1 MKAVVLD
8 TDDQF
13 RLTEIAEP
21 TPGQGEVAIR
31 VAYAGVQWGDVL
43 IRDGHFPT
51 PRPFVPGFEAS
62 GQIIAV
68 GEGVDPARVGEQV
81 IALTSSGGFAEV
93 VVVSSVLAIAAP
105 TVDSRTAAAFGWVTS
120 TAYDLINTV
129 AGVRPGQSVLIHAA
143 AGGVGTLAG
152 QFARAA
158 GARRVVGVVGNPGQ
172 VDYAR
177 QLGYDQALSREEF
190 PQALDGEHFDV
201 ILDPIGG
208 QTRLA
213 NLEHLAP
220 HGRIVVY
227 GNIATFE
234 PVSVSAN
241 DLLMQGHSFITQGPG
256 PPGCSQKTFD
266 QVRGR
271 VNSNPYLLTI
281 RSEGRAP
288 RQPPA
293 TLVMRWTRP
302 VVPDCVRRR
311 CCTAPPLRGTSSMR
325 SHWIL
330 SLIRHIN

>member
-1 MKAVVLD
+1 MQAVVLGA
-8 TDDQF
+8 DDRF
-13 RLTEIAEP
+13 RVTEIAEP
-21 TPGQGEVAIR
+21 TPGHGEVAIR

-62 GQIIAV
+62 GEIIAV

-81 IALTSSGGFAEV
+81 IALTGSGAFAEV
-93 VVVSSVLAIAAP
+93 AVVSSVLAIAAP
-105 TVDSRTAAAFGWVTS
+105 TVDPRTAAAFGWVTP

-158 GARRVVGVVGNPGQ
+158 GAGRVVGVVGDPGQ
-172 VDYAR
+172 ADHAR
-177 QLGYDQALSREEF
+177 KVGYDQALSREEF
-190 PQALDGEHFDV
+190 PRALDGEHFDV

-213 NLEHLAP
+213 NLGRLAP

-241 DLLMQGHSFITQGPG
+241 DLLMQGASMLTY
-256 PPGCSQKTFD
+256 
-266 QVRGR
+266 
-271 VNSNPYLLTI
+271 NSNLLSRTHPERLADSARRAVELVANGKVGIEITAEYEPADVEKAIADLAGGATHGKSVI
-281 RSEGRAP
+281 RIG
-288 RQPPA
+288 
-293 TLVMRWTRP
+293 
-302 VVPDCVRRR
+302 
-311 CCTAPPLRGTSSMR
+311 
-325 SHWIL
+325 
-330 SLIRHIN
+330 

>member
-1 MKAVVLD
+1 M
-8 TDDQF
+8 
-13 RLTEIAEP
+13 TEIAEP
-21 TPGQGEVAIR
+21 TPGHGEVAIR

-158 GARRVVGVVGNPGQ
+158 GAGRVVGVVGNPGQ

-241 DLLMQGHSFITQGPG
+241 DLLMQGTSMLTY
-256 PPGCSQKTFD
+256 
-266 QVRGR
+266 
-271 VNSNPYLLTI
+271 NSNLLSQTHPERLADSARRALELVGNGTI
-281 RSEGRAP
+281 GIDITAEYELADVETAIADLAGG
-288 RQPPA
+288 A
-293 TLVMRWTRP
+293 TRGKSI
-302 VVPDCVRRR
+302 VRI
-311 CCTAPPLRGTSSMR
+311 G
-325 SHWIL
+325 
-330 SLIRHIN
+330 

>member
-1 MKAVVLD
+1 MKAAVLA

-13 RLTEIAEP
+13 RVTEIAEP
-21 TPGQGEVAIR
+21 VPGQGEVAIR

-43 IRDGHFPT
+43 VRDGHFPT

-62 GQIIAV
+62 GQVIAV
-68 GEGVDPARVGEQV
+68 GEGVDPARVGEHV

-105 TVDSRTAAAFGWVTS
+105 AVDSRTAAAFGWVTS

-152 QFARAA
+152 QFARTA
-158 GARRVVGVVGNPGQ
+158 GAGRIVGVVGNPGQ

-177 QLGYDQALSREEF
+177 QLGYDRVLSREEF

-208 QTRLA
+208 PTRLA

-234 PVSVSAN
+234 PVAVSAN
-241 DLLMQGHSFITQGPG
+241 DLLM
-256 PPGCSQKTFD
+256 
-266 QVRGR
+266 RGASMLTY
-271 VNSNPYLLTI
+271 NSNLLSQTHPE
-281 RSEGRAP
+281 RLADS
-288 RQPPA
+288 
-293 TLVMRWTRP
+293 
-302 VVPDCVRRR
+302 VRRALELVGNGKVGIDI
-311 CCTAPPLRGTSSMR
+311 TAEYELADVETAIADLAGGATHGKSIVRIG
-325 SHWIL
+325 
-330 SLIRHIN
+330 

>member
-1 MKAVVLD
+1 MKAVVLA

-13 RLTEIAEP
+13 RVTEIPEP
-21 TPGQGEVAIR
+21 TAGHGEVAIR

-68 GEGVDPARVGEQV
+68 GAGVDPARVGEQV
-81 IALTSSGGFAEV
+81 IALTGSGGFAEV

-105 TVDSRTAAAFGWVTS
+105 TVDARTAAAFGWVTS

-158 GARRVVGVVGNPGQ
+158 SSGRVVGVVGNPGQ

-177 QLGYDQALSREEF
+177 QFGYDQVLSREEF

-208 QTRLA
+208 PTRLA
-213 NLEHLAP
+213 NLERLAP

-241 DLLMQGHSFITQGPG
+241 DLLMQGTSMLTY
-256 PPGCSQKTFD
+256 
-266 QVRGR
+266 
-271 VNSNPYLLTI
+271 NSNLLSQTHPERLADSARRALELVGNGTI
-281 RSEGRAP
+281 GIDITAEYELADVETAIADLAGG
-288 RQPPA
+288 A
-293 TLVMRWTRP
+293 THGKSI
-302 VVPDCVRRR
+302 VRI
-311 CCTAPPLRGTSSMR
+311 G
-325 SHWIL
+325 
-330 SLIRHIN
+330 

>member
-1 MKAVVLD
+1 MKAAVLA

-13 RLTEIAEP
+13 RVTEIAEP
-21 TPGQGEVAIR
+21 TPGHGEVAIR

-105 TVDSRTAAAFGWVTS
+105 TVDARTAAAFGWVTS

-129 AGVRPGQSVLIHAA
+129 TGVRPGQSVLIHAA

-152 QFARAA
+152 QFARVA
-158 GARRVVGVVGNPGQ
+158 GAGRVVGVVGDPGQ

-177 QLGYDQALSREEF
+177 QLGYDQVLSREDF

-213 NLEHLAP
+213 NLERLAP
-220 HGRIVVY
+220 HGRIAVY

-234 PVSVSAN
+234 PVPVSAN
-241 DLLMQGHSFITQGPG
+241 DLLMQGTSMLTY
-256 PPGCSQKTFD
+256 
-266 QVRGR
+266 
-271 VNSNPYLLTI
+271 NSNLLSQTHPE
-281 RSEGRAP
+281 RLADSARRALELVGNGKVGIDITAEYELADVGTAIADLAGG
-288 RQPPA
+288 A
-293 TLVMRWTRP
+293 TRGKSI
-302 VVPDCVRRR
+302 VRI
-311 CCTAPPLRGTSSMR
+311 G
-325 SHWIL
+325 
-330 SLIRHIN
+330 

>member
-1 MKAVVLD
+1 MKAAVLS
-8 TDDQF
+8 TDDQI
-13 RLTEIAEP
+13 RVTEIAEP
-21 TPGQGEVAIR
+21 VPGREEVAIR

-68 GEGVDPARVGEQV
+68 GAGVDPARVGEQV

-129 AGVRPGQSVLIHAA
+129 AGVRPGQRVLIHAA

-158 GARRVVGVVGNPGQ
+158 GAERVVGVVGEPGQ

-177 QLGYDQALSREEF
+177 KVGYDQALSREEF
-190 PQALDGEHFDV
+190 PQALDGERFDV

-213 NLEHLAP
+213 NLERLAP
-220 HGRIVVY
+220 HGRIVIY

-241 DLLMQGHSFITQGPG
+241 DLLMQGTSMLTY
-256 PPGCSQKTFD
+256 
-266 QVRGR
+266 
-271 VNSNPYLLTI
+271 NSNLLSQTDPK
-281 RSEGRAP
+281 RLADSARRALELIGNGTVGIDITAEYELADVETAIADLAGG
-288 RQPPA
+288 A
-293 TLVMRWTRP
+293 TRGKS
-302 VVPDCVRRR
+302 VVRI
-311 CCTAPPLRGTSSMR
+311 G
-325 SHWIL
+325 
-330 SLIRHIN
+330 

>member
-1 MKAVVLD
+1 MKAVVLAA
-8 TDDQF
+8 DDQ
-13 RLTEIAEP
+13 LHVTEIAEP
-21 TPGQGEVAIR
+21 TAGHGEVAIR

-43 IRDGHFPT
+43 IRDGQFPA

-68 GEGVDPARVGEQV
+68 GEGVDPARVGEHV

-105 TVDSRTAAAFGWVTS
+105 TMDSQTAAAFGWVTS

-129 AGVRPGQSVLIHAA
+129 AGVQPGQSVLIHAA

-152 QFARAA
+152 QFARAVGA
-158 GARRVVGVVGNPGQ
+158 GRVVGVVGHAGQ

-177 QLGYDQALSREEF
+177 QRGYDQVLSREEF
-190 PQALDGEHFDV
+190 PHALDGEHFDV

-213 NLEHLAP
+213 NLERLAP

-241 DLLMQGHSFITQGPG
+241 DLLMQGTSMLTY
-256 PPGCSQKTFD
+256 
-266 QVRGR
+266 
-271 VNSNPYLLTI
+271 NSNLLSQTHPERLADSARHALELVGNGKVDIDITAEYELADVETAIADLAGGATRGKSII
-281 RSEGRAP
+281 RIG
-288 RQPPA
+288 
-293 TLVMRWTRP
+293 
-302 VVPDCVRRR
+302 
-311 CCTAPPLRGTSSMR
+311 
-325 SHWIL
+325 
-330 SLIRHIN
+330 

>member
-1 MKAVVLD
+1 MLA
-8 TDDQF
+8 TDNQM
-13 RLTEIAEP
+13 RVTEIAEP
-21 TPGQGEVAIR
+21 TPGRGEVVIR

-43 IRDGHFPT
+43 ILNGHFPT

-68 GEGVDPARVGEQV
+68 GEGVDPARVNEQV

-93 VVVSSVLAIAAP
+93 VVVASVLAIAAP

-158 GARRVVGVVGNPGQ
+158 GAGRVVGIVGNPKQ

-208 QTRLA
+208 PARLA
-213 NLEHLAP
+213 NLKHLAP
-220 HGRIVVY
+220 HGRTVVY

-234 PVSVSAN
+234 PVSVSVN
-241 DLLMQGHSFITQGPG
+241 DLLTQGT
-256 PPGCSQKTFD
+256 SMLTY
-266 QVRGR
+266 
-271 VNSNPYLLTI
+271 NSNLLSQTHPE
-281 RSEGRAP
+281 RLADSARRALELVGNGKVSIDITAEYELADVETAIADLAGG
-288 RQPPA
+288 A
-293 TLVMRWTRP
+293 TRGKSI
-302 VVPDCVRRR
+302 VRI
-311 CCTAPPLRGTSSMR
+311 G
-325 SHWIL
+325 
-330 SLIRHIN
+330 

>member
-1 MKAVVLD
+1 MKAAVLAA
-8 TDDQF
+8 DDQF
-13 RLTEIAEP
+13 RVTEIAEP
-21 TPGQGEVAIR
+21 TAGHGEVAIR

-62 GQIIAV
+62 GQIIEV

-158 GARRVVGVVGNPGQ
+158 GAGRVVGVVGNPGQ

-177 QLGYDQALSREEF
+177 QLGYDQALSREDF

-213 NLEHLAP
+213 NLERLAP
-220 HGRIVVY
+220 HGRIAVY

-234 PVSVSAN
+234 PVLVSAN
-241 DLLMQGHSFITQGPG
+241 DLLTHGTSMLTY
-256 PPGCSQKTFD
+256 
-266 QVRGR
+266 
-271 VNSNPYLLTI
+271 NSNLLSQTHPE
-281 RSEGRAP
+281 RLADSARRALE
-288 RQPPA
+288 
-293 TLVMRWTRP
+293 LVGNGKVGIDITAEYELADVETAIADLAGGVTRGKS
-302 VVPDCVRRR
+302 VVRI
-311 CCTAPPLRGTSSMR
+311 G
-325 SHWIL
+325 
-330 SLIRHIN
+330 

>member
-1 MKAVVLD
+1 MKAAVLA
-8 TDDQF
+8 TDDQL
-13 RLTEIAEP
+13 RMTEIAEP
-21 TPGQGEVAIR
+21 VPGRGEVAIR

-62 GQIIAV
+62 GQVVAV

-93 VVVSSVLAIAAP
+93 VVVPSVLAIAAP

-158 GARRVVGVVGNPGQ
+158 GAGRVVGVVGNPAQ

-177 QLGYDQALSREEF
+177 QIGYDLVLSREEF

-213 NLEHLAP
+213 NLERLAA

-241 DLLMQGHSFITQGPG
+241 DLLM
-256 PPGCSQKTFD
+256 
-266 QVRGR
+266 
-271 VNSNPYLLTI
+271 
-281 RSEGRAP
+281 
-288 RQPPA
+288 
-293 TLVMRWTRP
+293 
-302 VVPDCVRRR
+302 
-311 CCTAPPLRGTSSMR
+311 RGTSMLTYNSNL
-325 SHWIL
+325 L
-330 SLIRHIN
+330 SQTHPERLADSVRRALELVGDGKVGIDITAEYELADVETAIADLAGGATRGKSIVRIG

>member
-1 MKAVVLD
+1 MQAVVLA

-13 RLTEIAEP
+13 RVTEIAEP
-21 TPGQGEVAIR
+21 TPGHGEVAIR

-68 GEGVDPARVGEQV
+68 GDGVDPARVGEQV

-143 AGGVGTLAG
+143 AGGVGTLAV
-152 QFARAA
+152 QFSRAA
-158 GARRVVGVVGNPGQ
+158 GAGRVVGVVGNPGQ

-177 QLGYDQALSREEF
+177 KVGYDQVLSREEF

-213 NLEHLAP
+213 NLERLAP

-234 PVSVSAN
+234 PVSVSVN
-241 DLLMQGHSFITQGPG
+241 DLLMQGTSMLTY
-256 PPGCSQKTFD
+256 
-266 QVRGR
+266 
-271 VNSNPYLLTI
+271 NSNLLSQTHPE
-281 RSEGRAP
+281 RLADS
-288 RQPPA
+288 
-293 TLVMRWTRP
+293 
-302 VVPDCVRRR
+302 VRRAVELVGNGKVGIEI
-311 CCTAPPLRGTSSMR
+311 TAEYELADVEAAIADLAAGATHGKS
-325 SHWIL
+325 I
-330 SLIRHIN
+330 IRIG

>member
-1 MKAVVLD
+1 MKAAVLA

-13 RLTEIAEP
+13 RVTEIAEP
-21 TPGQGEVAIR
+21 VPGQGEVAIR

-43 IRDGHFPT
+43 VRDGHFPT

-62 GQIIAV
+62 GQVIAV
-68 GEGVDPARVGEQV
+68 GEGVDPARVGEHV

-105 TVDSRTAAAFGWVTS
+105 AVDSRTAAAFGWVTS

-152 QFARAA
+152 QFARTA
-158 GARRVVGVVGNPGQ
+158 GAGRIVGVVGNAGQ

-177 QLGYDQALSREEF
+177 QLGYDRVLSREEF

-208 QTRLA
+208 PTRLA

-234 PVSVSAN
+234 PVAVSAN
-241 DLLMQGHSFITQGPG
+241 DLLM
-256 PPGCSQKTFD
+256 
-266 QVRGR
+266 RGASMLTY
-271 VNSNPYLLTI
+271 NSNLLSQTHPE
-281 RSEGRAP
+281 RLADS
-288 RQPPA
+288 
-293 TLVMRWTRP
+293 
-302 VVPDCVRRR
+302 VRRALELVGNGKVGIDI
-311 CCTAPPLRGTSSMR
+311 TAEYELADVETAIADLAGGATHGKSIVRIG
-325 SHWIL
+325 
-330 SLIRHIN
+330 

>member
-1 MKAVVLD
+1 MKAAVLA

-13 RLTEIAEP
+13 RVTEIAEP
-21 TPGQGEVAIR
+21 VPGHGEVAIR

-43 IRDGHFPT
+43 VRDGHFPT

-62 GQIIAV
+62 GQVIAV
-68 GEGVDPARVGEQV
+68 GEGVDPARVGERV

-152 QFARAA
+152 QFARAVGA
-158 GARRVVGVVGNPGQ
+158 GRVVGVVGNPGQ

-177 QLGYDQALSREEF
+177 QFGYDQVLSREEF

-208 QTRLA
+208 PARLA
-213 NLEHLAP
+213 NLERLAP

-241 DLLMQGHSFITQGPG
+241 DLLMQGTSMLTY
-256 PPGCSQKTFD
+256 
-266 QVRGR
+266 
-271 VNSNPYLLTI
+271 NSNLLSQTHPE
-281 RSEGRAP
+281 RLADSARRALELVGDGTVGIDITAEYELADVETAIADLAGG
-288 RQPPA
+288 A
-293 TLVMRWTRP
+293 THGKS
-302 VVPDCVRRR
+302 VVRI
-311 CCTAPPLRGTSSMR
+311 G
-325 SHWIL
+325 
-330 SLIRHIN
+330 

>member
-1 MKAVVLD
+1 MKAVVLAA
-8 TDDQF
+8 DDQF
-13 RLTEIAEP
+13 HVTEIAEP
-21 TPGQGEVAIR
+21 TAGHGEVAIR

-68 GEGVDPARVGEQV
+68 GEGVDPARVGEHV
-81 IALTSSGGFAEV
+81 IALTSSGGFADV

-129 AGVRPGQSVLIHAA
+129 AGVQPGQSVLIHAA

-152 QFARAA
+152 QFARVA
-158 GARRVVGVVGNPGQ
+158 GAGRVVGVVGNAGQ

-177 QLGYDQALSREEF
+177 QRGYDQVLSREEF
-190 PQALDGEHFDV
+190 LQALDGEHFDV

-213 NLEHLAP
+213 NLERLAP

-241 DLLMQGHSFITQGPG
+241 DLLMQGTSMLTY
-256 PPGCSQKTFD
+256 
-266 QVRGR
+266 
-271 VNSNPYLLTI
+271 NSNLLSQTHPERLADSARHALELVGNGKVDI
-281 RSEGRAP
+281 DITAEYELADVETAIADLAGG
-288 RQPPA
+288 A
-293 TLVMRWTRP
+293 TRGKSI
-302 VVPDCVRRR
+302 VRI
-311 CCTAPPLRGTSSMR
+311 G
-325 SHWIL
+325 
-330 SLIRHIN
+330 

>member
-1 MKAVVLD
+1 MKAAVLAG
-8 TDDQF
+8 DDQF
-13 RLTEIAEP
+13 HMTEIAEP
-21 TPGQGEVAIR
+21 VPGHGEVAIR

-43 IRDGHFPT
+43 VRDGHFST

-158 GARRVVGVVGNPGQ
+158 GAGRVVGVVGNRGQ
-172 VDYAR
+172 ADYAR
-177 QLGYDQALSREEF
+177 QFGYDQVISREEF
-190 PQALDGEHFDV
+190 PQALDGELFDV

-213 NLEHLAP
+213 NLERLAP

-241 DLLMQGHSFITQGPG
+241 DLLM
-256 PPGCSQKTFD
+256 
-266 QVRGR
+266 
-271 VNSNPYLLTI
+271 
-281 RSEGRAP
+281 
-288 RQPPA
+288 
-293 TLVMRWTRP
+293 
-302 VVPDCVRRR
+302 
-311 CCTAPPLRGTSSMR
+311 RGTSMLTYNSNL
-325 SHWIL
+325 L
-330 SLIRHIN
+330 SQTHPERLADSARRALELVGDGKVGIDITAEYELADVETAIADLAGGATRGKSIVRIG

>member
-1 MKAVVLD
+1 MKAVVLAA
-8 TDDQF
+8 DDQF
-13 RLTEIAEP
+13 RVTEIAEP
-21 TPGQGEVAIR
+21 TPGHGEVAIR

-68 GEGVDPARVGEQV
+68 GAGVDPARVGEQV

-158 GARRVVGVVGNPGQ
+158 GAGRVVGVVGNPGQ

-177 QLGYDQALSREEF
+177 KVGYDQVLSREEF

-201 ILDPIGG
+201 IFDPIGG

-213 NLEHLAP
+213 NLERLAP

-241 DLLMQGHSFITQGPG
+241 DLLMQGTSMLTY
-256 PPGCSQKTFD
+256 
-266 QVRGR
+266 
-271 VNSNPYLLTI
+271 NSNLLSQTHPERLADSARRALELVGNGTI
-281 RSEGRAP
+281 GIDITAEYELADVETAIADLAGG
-288 RQPPA
+288 A
-293 TLVMRWTRP
+293 T
-302 VVPDCVRRR
+302 
-311 CCTAPPLRGTSSMR
+311 RGKS
-325 SHWIL
+325 I
-330 SLIRHIN
+330 IQIG

>member
-1 MKAVVLD
+1 MKAAVLA
-8 TDDQF
+8 TDDQL
-13 RLTEIAEP
+13 RVTEIAEP
-21 TPGQGEVAIR
+21 VPERGEVAIR

-43 IRDGHFPT
+43 IRDGHFPA

-62 GQIIAV
+62 GQVIAV

-158 GARRVVGVVGNPGQ
+158 GAGRIVGVVGNPGQ
-172 VDYAR
+172 VEYAR
-177 QLGYDQALSREEF
+177 QLGYDRVLSREEF

-213 NLEHLAP
+213 NLERLAA

-234 PVSVSAN
+234 PVSVSVN
-241 DLLMQGHSFITQGPG
+241 DLLMQGRSMLTY
-256 PPGCSQKTFD
+256 
-266 QVRGR
+266 
-271 VNSNPYLLTI
+271 NSNLLSQTHPE
-281 RSEGRAP
+281 RLADS
-288 RQPPA
+288 
-293 TLVMRWTRP
+293 
-302 VVPDCVRRR
+302 VRRALELVGDGTVGIDI
-311 CCTAPPLRGTSSMR
+311 TAEYELADVGTAIADLAGGATHGKSIVR
-325 SHWIL
+325 IG
-330 SLIRHIN
+330 

>member
-1 MKAVVLD
+1 MKAAVLA

-13 RLTEIAEP
+13 RVTEIAEP
-21 TPGQGEVAIR
+21 VPGHGEVAIR

-43 IRDGHFPT
+43 VRDGHFPT

-62 GQIIAV
+62 GQVIAV
-68 GEGVDPARVGEQV
+68 GEGVDPARVGERV

-93 VVVSSVLAIAAP
+93 VVVSSVLAITAP
-105 TVDSRTAAAFGWVTS
+105 AVDSRTAAAFGWVTS

-152 QFARAA
+152 RFARAA
-158 GARRVVGVVGNPGQ
+158 GAGRIVGVVGNPGQ

-177 QLGYDQALSREEF
+177 QLGYDRVLSREEF
-190 PQALDGEHFDV
+190 PQALDGEQFDV

-208 QTRLA
+208 PTRLA
-213 NLEHLAP
+213 NLERLAP

-241 DLLMQGHSFITQGPG
+241 DLLM
-256 PPGCSQKTFD
+256 
-266 QVRGR
+266 
-271 VNSNPYLLTI
+271 
-281 RSEGRAP
+281 
-288 RQPPA
+288 
-293 TLVMRWTRP
+293 
-302 VVPDCVRRR
+302 
-311 CCTAPPLRGTSSMR
+311 RGTSMLTYNSNLLGQTHPER
-325 SHWIL
+325 LADSVRRALELVGDGTVGIDITAEYELADVENAIADLAGGATHGKSIVR
-330 SLIRHIN
+330 IG

>member
-1 MKAVVLD
+1 MLA

-13 RLTEIAEP
+13 RVTEIAEP
-21 TPGQGEVAIR
+21 TAGHGEVAIR

-93 VVVSSVLAIAAP
+93 VVVSSVLAIPAP

-158 GARRVVGVVGNPGQ
+158 GAGRVVGVVGNPGQ

-177 QLGYDQALSREEF
+177 KVGYDQAFSREEF
-190 PQALDGEHFDV
+190 PQALGGEHFDV

-208 QTRLA
+208 QARLA
-213 NLEHLAP
+213 NLERLAP

-241 DLLMQGHSFITQGPG
+241 DLLMQGTSMLTY
-256 PPGCSQKTFD
+256 
-266 QVRGR
+266 
-271 VNSNPYLLTI
+271 NSNLLSQTHPE
-281 RSEGRAP
+281 RLADSARRALELVGDGKVGIDITAEYELADVETAIADLAGG
-288 RQPPA
+288 A
-293 TLVMRWTRP
+293 TRGKSI
-302 VVPDCVRRR
+302 VRI
-311 CCTAPPLRGTSSMR
+311 G
-325 SHWIL
+325 
-330 SLIRHIN
+330 